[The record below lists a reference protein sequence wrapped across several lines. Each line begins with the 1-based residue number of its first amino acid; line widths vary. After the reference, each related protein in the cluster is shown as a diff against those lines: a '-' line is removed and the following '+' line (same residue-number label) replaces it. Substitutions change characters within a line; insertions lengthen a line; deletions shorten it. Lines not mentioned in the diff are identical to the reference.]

1 MSFSPAQTGSR
12 PLRLLLA
19 ALAALLA
26 AVGLGLLAGSA
37 SGASAQLIG
46 PKKSPK
52 PVCPSPTRPSYPAYK
67 ACTAYG
73 HVTGF
78 QMSAAGQNGVYK
90 VRRDGRIVAWS
101 VATAKPRARDVK
113 KGGETYAAER
123 PVFEQ
128 KLPDDTFDRFGGNP
142 TAGISI
148 LKPQGKGRFK
158 LTKSSPILE
167 LNDALGE
174 TPIYTLQK
182 PLRVKKGTI
191 VALTTPTW
199 VTNFGLSTPNGK
211 SSLPRTYKWRGS
223 RRPNRCD
230 SEADLTTN
238 SKPHVKKGTARKYGC
253 VYKGAQILY
262 WAYHVPDRKAG
273 GRN

>member
-1 MSFSPAQTGSR
+1 MGDSGAKTSFPH
-12 PLRLLLA
+12 PKLLLG
-19 ALAALLA
+19 ALAVLAA
-26 AVGLGLLAGSA
+26 AVGLALVAGTA
-37 SGASAQLIG
+37 VGANAERIG
-46 PKKSPK
+46 PKKSAK
-52 PVCPSPTRPSYPAYK
+52 PVCPSPTKRSYPSYK
-67 ACTAYG
+67 ACTAFG

-78 QMSAAGQNGVYK
+78 QMSAAGENGVYK
-90 VRRDGRIVAWS
+90 VRRDGRIVAW
-101 VATAKPRARDVK
+101 AIDTGKPRARDVK
-113 KGGETYAAER
+113 KDGQTYSAER

-128 KLPDDTFDRFGGNP
+128 KLPDETFDRFGGNP

-148 LKPQGKGRFK
+148 LRPEGKGKFK

-167 LNDALGE
+167 LNDVLGE
-174 TPIYTLQK
+174 ASIYTLQK

-199 VTNFGLSTPNGK
+199 VTNFGLATPNGK
-211 SSLPRTYKWRGS
+211 SSLPRSYKWRAS

-238 SKPHVKKGTARKYGC
+238 SKPHVKKGTSKKYGC

-262 WAYHVPDRKAG
+262 WAYFVPNSKADG
-273 GRN
+273 N